1 MKIIITEDQLKT
13 AVFQNAVDMAL
24 DDIKKKCDNINDLG
38 ADAEEII
45 SFDVCDQLESIK
57 RIEIVTVYKINNII
71 EMGLIVYK
79 DSIFTS
85 MDDGDYLY
93 ELEHHLREFLGKG
106 NFKLKLLNVI
116 NEN

>member
-13 AVFQNAVDMAL
+13 AVFQNAVDMAI

-57 RIEIVTVYKINNII
+57 RIEIVNVYKINK
-71 EMGLIVYK
+71 IV
-79 DSIFTS
+79 IF
-85 MDDGDYLY
+85 G
-93 ELEHHLREFLGKG
+93 HRKH
-106 NFKLKLLNVI
+106 
-116 NEN
+116 